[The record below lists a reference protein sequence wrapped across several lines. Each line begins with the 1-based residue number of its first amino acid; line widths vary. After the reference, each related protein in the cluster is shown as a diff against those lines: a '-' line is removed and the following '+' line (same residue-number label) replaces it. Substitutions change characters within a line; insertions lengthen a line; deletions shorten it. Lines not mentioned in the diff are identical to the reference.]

1 MTGTAIWMNR
11 RWWFSISITLSPNLT
26 SLTVIAPLNKHETEE
41 QRCKRLSHPAFACDH
56 TPFASIS
63 H

>member
-1 MTGTAIWMNR
+1 MNR